1 VDAPSP
7 TVLKRYVGLELRRL
21 RESAGFKRDEVAKRA
36 GCVTSHITHLEVARN
51 LPKVPEL
58 ELLLTYYGAADRI
71 PAFVELVDA
80 ARSGSDWWLPF
91 ARAVPA
97 WFDLFIGL
105 ESCAERIA
113 SFNPLVIPTLFQTRE
128 YAEDVVRTGEP
139 DLSEDEV
146 TRRVELRM
154 ARQDVLTRQPDP
166 PLVSTVLDESVLHRP
181 AVDDLVLAEQL
192 SHVLKLAELPTV
204 SIRVLPMSAGVH
216 AGVSGTFA
224 LLSFPA
230 MFENDPGVAYTE
242 DRIRGSYYDDPE
254 DIARWRATFDRL
266 QNLALSADDSRN
278 TLQHRVEELTA

>member
-58 ELLLTYYGAADRI
+58 ELLLTHYGAVDRI
-71 PAFVELVDA
+71 PAFVELLEA
-80 ARSGSDWWLPF
+80 ARTGSDWWLPF
-91 ARAVPA
+91 AGATPA
-97 WFDLFIGL
+97 WFDLFLGL

-113 SFNPLVIPTLFQTRE
+113 SFHPLVIPTLFQTPE
-128 YAEDVVRTGEP
+128 YAADVVRAGEP
-139 DLSEDEV
+139 DLTSDEV
-146 TRRVELRM
+146 ARRVELRM

-166 PLVSTVLDESVLHRP
+166 PLVSAVLDESVLHRP

-192 SHVLKLAELPTV
+192 SHLVKLAELPTV
-204 SIRVLPMSAGVH
+204 TIRVLPLASGVH
-216 AGVSGTFA
+216 AGVSGTFV
-224 LLSFPA
+224 LLTFPA
-230 MFENDPGVAYTE
+230 MFENDPGMAYTE

-254 DIARWRATFDRL
+254 DIARYRATLTRL
-266 QNLALSADDSRN
+266 QDLAYSVDDSLAALLR
-278 TLQHRVEELTA
+278 RVEELTA